1 MNNKENPLKQTIMLN
16 NGISMPILG
25 LGVWKTKSGKECK
38 EAVLNAL
45 VAGYRHIDTARI
57 YDNEVDVGQA
67 IRESGI
73 PRKEIFITTK
83 LWNADQGSDKT
94 RKALENSL
102 DRLGIDFVDLYLIH
116 FPVTSKRMDSW
127 KELEKLYH
135 DKLCKA
141 IGVSNYTIIH
151 LTELLKNSQITPA
164 VNQVEFHPFLNQIHL
179 LEYCKKHKIQLEAYS
194 PLAHGQKIEDPTI
207 AKIAQKYDK
216 TPAQILIRWA
226 IEQKIVVIPKS
237 IKKERIIENSK
248 VFDFAISEEDMKILN
263 SLDEDFRTCWDPSEV
278 V

>member
-45 VAGYRHIDTARI
+45 EAGYRHIDTARI

-67 IRESGI
+67 IRESRI

>member
-1 MNNKENPLKQTIMLN
+1 MNNKENPLKQMIMLN

-45 VAGYRHIDTARI
+45 EAGYRHIDTVRI
-57 YDNEVDVGQA
+57 YDNEVDAGQV
-67 IRESGI
+67 IRESRI

-116 FPVTSKRMDSW
+116 FSVTSKRMDSW

-179 LEYCKKHKIQLEAYS
+179 LEYFKNI
-194 PLAHGQKIEDPTI
+194 
-207 AKIAQKYDK
+207 
-216 TPAQILIRWA
+216 
-226 IEQKIVVIPKS
+226 KS
-237 IKKERIIENSK
+237 NSK
-248 VFDFAISEEDMKILN
+248 LIVHLHMVKK
-263 SLDEDFRTCWDPSEV
+263 
-278 V
+278 

>member
-1 MNNKENPLKQTIMLN
+1 MNNKENPLKQTTMLN

-45 VAGYRHIDTARI
+45 EAGYRHIDTARI

>member
-45 VAGYRHIDTARI
+45 EAGYRHIDTARI

>member
-1 MNNKENPLKQTIMLN
+1 MNNKENSLKQTVTLN

-45 VAGYRHIDTARI
+45 EVGYRHIDTARI
-57 YDNEVDVGQA
+57 YDNEKDVGQA

-83 LWNADQGSDKT
+83 LWNADQGPDKT

-102 DRLGIDFVDLYLIH
+102 DKLGIDFVDLYLIH

-127 KELEKLYH
+127 KELEKVYH

-141 IGVSNYTIIH
+141 IGVSNYTITH
-151 LTELLKNSQITPA
+151 LGELLKDSQITPA

-207 AKIAQKYDK
+207 SKIAQKYDK

-237 IKKERIIENSK
+237 TQKKRIIENSK

-263 SLDEDFRTCWDPSEV
+263 SLDENFRTCWDPSEV

>member
-1 MNNKENPLKQTIMLN
+1 MNNKENSLKQTVTLN

-45 VAGYRHIDTARI
+45 EAGYRHIDTARI
-57 YDNEVDVGQA
+57 YDNEKDVGQA

-83 LWNADQGSDKT
+83 LWNADQGPDKT

-102 DRLGIDFVDLYLIH
+102 DKLGIDFVDLYLIH

-127 KELEKLYH
+127 KELEKVYH

-141 IGVSNYTIIH
+141 IGVSNYTITH
-151 LTELLKNSQITPA
+151 LGELLKDSQITPT

-207 AKIAQKYDK
+207 SKIAQKYDK

-237 IKKERIIENSK
+237 TQKKRIIENSK

-263 SLDEDFRTCWDPSEV
+263 SLDENFRTCWDPSEV

>member
-1 MNNKENPLKQTIMLN
+1 MNNKENPLKQMIMLN

-45 VAGYRHIDTARI
+45 EAGYRHIDTARI

>member
-1 MNNKENPLKQTIMLN
+1 MNNKENLLKQTIMLN

-45 VAGYRHIDTARI
+45 EAGYRHIDTARI

-67 IRESGI
+67 IRESRI

>member
-1 MNNKENPLKQTIMLN
+1 MTKNALNQAVTLN
-16 NGISMPILG
+16 NGILMPILG

-38 EAVLNAL
+38 EAVLDAL
-45 VAGYRHIDTARI
+45 EAGYRHIDTAKI
-57 YDNEVDVGQA
+57 YSNEEDVGKA

-94 RKALENSL
+94 RKALETSL
-102 DRLGIDFVDLYLIH
+102 EKLGIDQVDLYLVH
-116 FPVTSKRMDSW
+116 FPVTSIRTDSW
-127 KELEKLYH
+127 KELEKAYH
-135 DKLCKA
+135 DKLCRS
-141 IGVSNYTIIH
+141 IGVSNYTISH

-164 VNQVEFHPFLNQIHL
+164 VNQVEFHPFLNQIDL

-194 PLAHGQKIEDPTI
+194 PLAHGQKVDDPKIVNI
-207 AKIAQKYDK
+207 AEKYEK

-237 IKKERIIENSK
+237 TKKERIVENSK
-248 VFDFAISEEDMKILN
+248 VFDFEITKEDMKTLN
-263 SLDEDFRTCWDPSEV
+263 SLDENFRTCWDPSEV

>member
-1 MNNKENPLKQTIMLN
+1 MNNKENPLKQTIILN

-45 VAGYRHIDTARI
+45 EAGYRHIDTARI

-67 IRESGI
+67 IRESRI

>member
-1 MNNKENPLKQTIMLN
+1 MNNKENPLKQMIMLN

-45 VAGYRHIDTARI
+45 EAGYRHIDTARI

-67 IRESGI
+67 IRESRI

>member
-45 VAGYRHIDTARI
+45 EAGYRHIDTARI

-164 VNQVEFHPFLNQIHL
+164 VNQVEFHPFLNQIYL